1 MFDFYA
7 NWYSLIII
15 IEYLAIFLG
24 SIGLI
29 FIAMVSLRQIQK
41 KKKIWYLGIFLI
53 YSSLL
58 ELLIHFTGEDIYTY
72 NLVFVVTLL
81 PFLLMCYLSSHY
93 LVKRPFKTKLEFVK
107 TGHGKINKVTKQ
119 EMKDMKDE
127 LQSANIIAWSGSIGA
142 AFLIVAWSAKVRFI
156 HSKEWMMAQELTKT
170 TDNLLG
176 FGGFMFLISAF
187 LIVIYFIVDVVLW
200 NKRGKFPGL
209 VFRPMI
215 LCLWQFLFLI
225 SI

>member
-15 IEYLAIFLG
+15 VEYLAIFLG

-58 ELLIHFTGEDIYTY
+58 ELLIHFTGEDIHTY

-107 TGHGKINKVTKQ
+107 
-119 EMKDMKDE
+119 

-156 HSKEWMMAQELTKT
+156 HNKEWMMAQELTKT

-187 LIVIYFIVDVVLW
+187 LIVIYFIIDVVLW
-200 NKRGKFPGL
+200 NRRGKFPGL

>member
-1 MFDFYA
+1 
-7 NWYSLIII
+7 
-15 IEYLAIFLG
+15 
-24 SIGLI
+24 
-29 FIAMVSLRQIQK
+29 
-41 KKKIWYLGIFLI
+41 
-53 YSSLL
+53 
-58 ELLIHFTGEDIYTY
+58 
-72 NLVFVVTLL
+72 
-81 PFLLMCYLSSHY
+81 
-93 LVKRPFKTKLEFVK
+93 
-107 TGHGKINKVTKQ
+107 
-119 EMKDMKDE
+119 MKDMKDE

-142 AFLIVAWSAKVRFI
+142 AFLIVAWSTKVRFI

>member
-29 FIAMVSLRQIQK
+29 FIAMISLRQIQK

-58 ELLIHFTGEDIYTY
+58 ELLIHFTGEDIHTY

-107 TGHGKINKVTKQ
+107 TGHGKTNKVTKQ
-119 EMKDMKDE
+119 EMKDE

-142 AFLIVAWSAKVRFI
+142 AFLIVACSAKVRFI
-156 HSKEWMMAQELTKT
+156 HNKEWMMSQELTKT

-187 LIVIYFIVDVVLW
+187 LIVIYFIIDVVLW
-200 NKRGKFPGL
+200 NKRGEFPGL

-215 LCLWQFLFLI
+215 LCFWQFLFLI

>member
-29 FIAMVSLRQIQK
+29 FIAMISLRQIQ
-41 KKKIWYLGIFLI
+41 KKKIWYLGIFLF

-58 ELLIHFTGEDIYTY
+58 ELLIHFTGRYPY
-72 NLVFVVTLL
+72 LQLGFVATLL

-93 LVKRPFKTKLEFVK
+93 LVKRPFKTKIEFVK
-107 TGHGKINKVTKQ
+107 TGHGKTNKVTKQ
-119 EMKDMKDE
+119 EMKDIKDE

-156 HSKEWMMAQELTKT
+156 HNKEWMMAQELTKT
-170 TDNLLG
+170 IDNLLG
-176 FGGFMFLISAF
+176 FGGFMF
-187 LIVIYFIVDVVLW
+187 
-200 NKRGKFPGL
+200 
-209 VFRPMI
+209 
-215 LCLWQFLFLI
+215 
-225 SI
+225 

>member
-41 KKKIWYLGIFLI
+41 KIWYLGIFLI

-58 ELLIHFTGEDIYTY
+58 ELLIHFTGKIFILTTWFCR
-72 NLVFVVTLL
+72 NTSS
-81 PFLLMCYLSSHY
+81 FLLMCYLSSHY

-107 TGHGKINKVTKQ
+107 TGHGKTNKVTKQ

-176 FGGFMFLISAF
+176 FGGFMF
-187 LIVIYFIVDVVLW
+187 
-200 NKRGKFPGL
+200 
-209 VFRPMI
+209 
-215 LCLWQFLFLI
+215 
-225 SI
+225 

>member
-1 MFDFYA
+1 M
-7 NWYSLIII
+7 
-15 IEYLAIFLG
+15 
-24 SIGLI
+24 
-29 FIAMVSLRQIQK
+29 
-41 KKKIWYLGIFLI
+41 
-53 YSSLL
+53 
-58 ELLIHFTGEDIYTY
+58 
-72 NLVFVVTLL
+72 
-81 PFLLMCYLSSHY
+81 
-93 LVKRPFKTKLEFVK
+93 K
-107 TGHGKINKVTKQ
+107 TGHGKTNKVTKQ

-142 AFLIVAWSAKVRFI
+142 AFLIVAWSTKVRFI

-176 FGGFMFLISAF
+176 LEALCFNLSV

-215 LCLWQFLFLI
+215 LCLWQFYF
-225 SI
+225 

>member
-29 FIAMVSLRQIQK
+29 FIAMISLRQIQK

-58 ELLIHFTGEDIYTY
+58 ELLIHFTGEDIHTY

-93 LVKRPFKTKLEFVK
+93 LVKRPFKTKLVFVK
-107 TGHGKINKVTKQ
+107 TGHGKTNKVTKQ
-119 EMKDMKDE
+119 EMKDE
-127 LQSANIIAWSGSIGA
+127 LQSSNIIAWSGSIGA
-142 AFLIVAWSAKVRFI
+142 AFLIVAYSAKVRFI
-156 HSKEWMMAQELTKT
+156 HNKEWMMSQELTKT

-187 LIVIYFIVDVVLW
+187 LIVIYFIIDVVLW